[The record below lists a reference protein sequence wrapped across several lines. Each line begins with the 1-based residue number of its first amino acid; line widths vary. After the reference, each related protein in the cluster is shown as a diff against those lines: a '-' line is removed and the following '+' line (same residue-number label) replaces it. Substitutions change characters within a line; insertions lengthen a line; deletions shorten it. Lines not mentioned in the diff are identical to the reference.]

1 MSSTILSTKR
11 LSASQRELA
20 LNGKLNIVEYDAIKI
35 QYIPFEI
42 AFEFDCFIFTSQN
55 AVKSY
60 LKNPKSLF
68 VEQKKPK
75 KLKAL
80 CVGEKTKRLLEE
92 NDFEVLA
99 TKENAESL
107 GEVILSKYK
116 KYSFL
121 FLSGNLRRASI
132 PELLKNN
139 NIRYK
144 EIVVYNTTLNLK
156 TFKNKF
162 DGILFFSPSGIESFT
177 QFNNLSKSTAFC
189 IGSTTFNEAIKH
201 TNRLVQANKP
211 TIENVIVQAVKYYNS

>member
-20 LNGKLNIVEYDAIKI
+20 LNGRLNIVEYDAIKI

-42 AFEFDCFIFTSQN
+42 NFEFDCFIFTSQN

-60 LKNPKSLF
+60 LKNHKSLF
-68 VEQKKPK
+68 AKTEKPK
-75 KLKAL
+75 TLKAL

-107 GEVILSKYK
+107 GEVILSEYK

-121 FLSGNLRRASI
+121 FLSGNLRRAAI
-132 PELLKNN
+132 PELFKKNN
-139 NIRYK
+139 VRYK
-144 EIVVYNTTLNLK
+144 EVIVYNTGLNLK
-156 TFKNKF
+156 TFKNEF
-162 DGILFFSPSGIESFT
+162 DGILFFSPSGIKSFT
-177 QFNNLSKSTAFC
+177 HFNNLSKSTAFC
-189 IGSTTFNEAIKH
+189 IGSTTFNEAQKYTHRLIK
-201 TNRLVQANKP
+201 ANKP